1 MRTIIEL
8 PDAQIKALREIE
20 ERHNISRAHLIRQ
33 AVAQYVVE
41 NAVAPNAFG
50 AWKKSP
56 NAAPVD
62 SVAQQQALRDEWER

>member
-33 AVAQYVVE
+33 AVAKYVVE
-41 NAVAPNAFG
+41 NTVAPNAFG

-62 SVAQQQALRDEWER
+62 SVALQQALRDEWER